1 MSKIIT
7 WPNEILSKVSKE
19 VDALT
24 IFQSSPIEIKDIVE
38 VMFAVM
44 REQKGIGLSAIQI
57 GVPLRIFVMDC
68 SNISQFD
75 KNQMNIQPA
84 PMVCINPM
92 IVDYIGDPIEMT
104 EGCLSFPGIFEKVMR
119 HNEVILK
126 CEDLTGLVSEY
137 QLTGIE
143 AQCAQHEMDHLD
155 GITFATNWGRVKK
168 DIVKRKIAKAL
179 K

>member
-104 EGCLSFPGIFEKVMR
+104 EGCVSFPGIFQKVMR
-119 HNEVILK
+119 HKQVILK
-126 CEDLTGLVSEY
+126 CEV
-137 QLTGIE
+137 
-143 AQCAQHEMDHLD
+143 
-155 GITFATNWGRVKK
+155 
-168 DIVKRKIAKAL
+168 
-179 K
+179 